1 LQTESGEFLLDAA
14 SGGVMALIDICWQI
28 FLFSRAHSVFV
39 VTMDEPENHLH
50 PSMQRALMSD
60 LLDAFPAAQFVVATH
75 SPFIISSAKDS
86 TVYALRYVVDE
97 AKPPAERRRIFSER
111 LDLAD
116 KAGTASEVLREVLGV
131 PVTAPQWVEV
141 ALDEIVMRY
150 TAEPP
155 IDAAKL
161 VKLRAELKESGLG
174 EYFPDALTRLAAPND
189 TPTQIR

>member
-1 LQTESGEFLLDAA
+1 
-14 SGGVMALIDICWQI
+14 
-28 FLFSRAHSVFV
+28 
-39 VTMDEPENHLH
+39 
-50 PSMQRALMSD
+50 
-60 LLDAFPAAQFVVATH
+60 
-75 SPFIISSAKDS
+75 
-86 TVYALRYVVDE
+86 
-97 AKPPAERRRIFSER
+97 
-111 LDLAD
+111 
-116 KAGTASEVLREVLGV
+116 
-131 PVTAPQWVEV
+131 V